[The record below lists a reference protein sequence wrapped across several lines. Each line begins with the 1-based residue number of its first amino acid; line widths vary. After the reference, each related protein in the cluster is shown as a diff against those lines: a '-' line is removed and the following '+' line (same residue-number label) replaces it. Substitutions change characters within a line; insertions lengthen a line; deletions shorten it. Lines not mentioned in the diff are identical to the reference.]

1 MRKIAFLL
9 FISMLASLVACGG
22 DAPTADTT
30 ASADSTAP
38 AVTEEPDALEARKLV
53 DDELPEKDFG
63 GKEFL
68 ILGEA
73 SKEKDMEIEET
84 TGDVVDDA
92 VHSRNRMVEERFNV
106 DLTFHFV
113 EQYQDLATNI
123 KASVNAGDDEY
134 QMVSGHVVGL
144 GALAMDDYL
153 LNWCDLDY
161 INFEKPWWSASTLE
175 DLTYNDRCYMA
186 VGNYAL
192 SSISAAYA
200 VYFNKRLADEYDIP
214 DPYATVL
221 DSKWTIDYL
230 ISITKDIYTDVNN
243 NDKDDEEDFYGFLTS
258 AGSHANA
265 YFWGFD
271 ERVISRDKAQGLK
284 MTYKDGRINDIIE
297 KLVTMIED
305 NPGITHCGVSGSSFA
320 YFTGSSQQSQM
331 FRNGQAIF
339 STGGVGDAAKAEYRD
354 MKDDFGIL
362 PYPKWDE
369 NQEQYRTMADGS
381 HSALCAPVTVVDTER
396 LGVLTEALNAESY
409 KQVVPAFYDVALK
422 VKGARDET
430 SVQIIDMI
438 TSGCV
443 FDMGYVYDGWK
454 GASFIIQKMV
464 RAGDTNFESYWAANQ
479 SAIHARYDT
488 VINYFKGEE

>member
-9 FISMLASLVACGG
+9 LISMLASLAACGG

-30 ASADSTAP
+30 ASADTTVP

-113 EQYQDLATNI
+113 EKYQDLATNI

-161 INFEKPWWSASTLE
+161 IDFEKPWWSASTLE

-192 SSISAAYA
+192 SSISSAYA

-221 DSKWTIDYL
+221 DGKWTIDYL

-243 NDKDDEEDFYGFLTS
+243 NDKDDEEDFYGFLTN

-271 ERVISRDKAQGLK
+271 ERVISRDKAEGLK
-284 MTYKDGRINDIIE
+284 MSYKDGRINDIIE

-320 YFTGSSQQSQM
+320 YFTGSCQQGQM

-339 STGGVGDAAKAEYRD
+339 STGGVGDAAMAEYRD

-369 NQEQYRTMADGS
+369 NQAQYRTMADGS

-396 LGVLTEALNAESY
+396 LGVLTEVLNAESY

-464 RAGDTNFESYWAANQ
+464 RAGDTNFESYWASNS
-479 SAIHARYDT
+479 SAIIARYDT

>member
-1 MRKIAFLL
+1 
-9 FISMLASLVACGG
+9 
-22 DAPTADTT
+22 
-30 ASADSTAP
+30 
-38 AVTEEPDALEARKLV
+38 
-53 DDELPEKDFG
+53 
-63 GKEFL
+63 
-68 ILGEA
+68 
-73 SKEKDMEIEET
+73 
-84 TGDVVDDA
+84 
-92 VHSRNRMVEERFNV
+92 
-106 DLTFHFV
+106 
-113 EQYQDLATNI
+113 
-123 KASVNAGDDEY
+123 
-134 QMVSGHVVGL
+134 
-144 GALAMDDYL
+144 
-153 LNWCDLDY
+153 
-161 INFEKPWWSASTLE
+161 
-175 DLTYNDRCYMA
+175 
-186 VGNYAL
+186 
-192 SSISAAYA
+192 
-200 VYFNKRLADEYDIP
+200 
-214 DPYATVL
+214 
-221 DSKWTIDYL
+221 
-230 ISITKDIYTDVNN
+230 
-243 NDKDDEEDFYGFLTS
+243 
-258 AGSHANA
+258 
-265 YFWGFD
+265 D
-271 ERVISRDKAQGLK
+271 ERVISRDKAEGLK

-339 STGGVGDAAKAEYRD
+339 STGGVGNAAKADFRD

-369 NQEQYRTMADGS
+369 NQAQYRTMADGS

-479 SAIHARYDT
+479 SAINTRYDT